1 MTAFLARRHVLAGV
15 AGGAMATLQP
25 GGRAARA
32 AGMDDWTFY
41 RRHFVSPDGRVID
54 NGNGNVSH
62 TEGQGYGM
70 LFAQAFDDRETFD
83 SLFRWTERTLRHQ
96 GDALHAWHY
105 LPDAPNHVPESENA
119 TDGDLLIALA
129 LTLAGDRWGRQDLTA
144 AACAI
149 YAALREKIVV
159 QAGAYTVL
167 LPGLY
172 GFAFPDRVVLNP
184 SYYIMPSLLAGA
196 LLDDAGLWM
205 RVVRDGRRLLHQGR
219 FGRWNLPP
227 DWLSL
232 PRVGGVPGIAQP
244 WPPRFSYDAIRV
256 PLYLQWAGML
266 DAPMRTS
273 LRRYWGAW
281 GADGLPAW
289 VDLKTGE
296 RAPYGA
302 PPGFHALGV
311 ACGLADP
318 SDFPAMEANTN
329 YYSASLTLLSRLVQ
343 EGMAA
348 GIMRQAASGG

>member
-1 MTAFLARRHVLAGV
+1 
-15 AGGAMATLQP
+15 MATLKP
-25 GGRAARA
+25 GGIAARA
-32 AGMDDWTFY
+32 ADMNDWMFY
-41 RRHFVSPDGRVID
+41 RRHFVSADGRVID

-70 LFAQAFDDRETFD
+70 LFAQAFDDQDTFN
-83 SLFRWTERTLRHQ
+83 SLFRWTEQTLRRRD
-96 GDALHAWHY
+96 DALHAWHY
-105 LPDAPNHVPESENA
+105 LPDAPNPVPESENA

-129 LTLAGDRWGRQDLTA
+129 LTLAGDRWGRQELTD

-149 YAALREKIVV
+149 YAAVRKKLVV
-159 QAGAYTVL
+159 QVGSYSVL

-172 GFAFPDRVVLNP
+172 GFSFSDRVVLNP
-184 SYYIMPSLLAGA
+184 SYYIMPALLAGA
-196 LLDDAGLWM
+196 LLDDAATWM
-205 RVVRDGRRLLHQGR
+205 RVVRDGRRLLHR
-219 FGRWNLPP
+219 AKFGRWDLPP
-227 DWLSL
+227 DWLAL
-232 PRVGGVPGIAQP
+232 PKVGGTPGIAQS

-266 DAPMRTS
+266 DAPTRAS
-273 LRRYWGAW
+273 LQRYWNAW
-281 GADGLPAW
+281 GPGGLPAW

-318 SDFPAMEANTN
+318 SDFPAMETNTN

-343 EGMAA
+343 DGMAA
-348 GIMRQAASGG
+348 GVMRQAASPN